1 MFSNGYIT
9 TISKDDDISVTISD
23 DYLTLTFESISSE
36 WLHGILILTDQIP
49 VITSAWN
56 SNKLQYI
63 VIDLG
68 TISLD
73 ESGYYRINDNGKY
86 PIYTK
91 IVEISYYLLITP
103 ISAINIYRGEN
114 GGTYVFG
121 SPNTEIQGLQIRCW
135 YWQ

>member
-1 MFSNGYIT
+1 MIGEFS
-9 TISKDDDISVTISD
+9 
-23 DYLTLTFESISSE
+23 YLCKLEI
-36 WLHGILILTDQIP
+36 
-49 VITSAWN
+49 ITSVIELNPAHGVTGKPWWN
-56 SNKLQYI
+56 SNKLQYV

-73 ESGYYRINDNGKY
+73 ESGYYRINDNEKY

-91 IVEISYYLLITP
+91 IVEISYYSLITP

-114 GGTYVFG
+114 GGAYVFG